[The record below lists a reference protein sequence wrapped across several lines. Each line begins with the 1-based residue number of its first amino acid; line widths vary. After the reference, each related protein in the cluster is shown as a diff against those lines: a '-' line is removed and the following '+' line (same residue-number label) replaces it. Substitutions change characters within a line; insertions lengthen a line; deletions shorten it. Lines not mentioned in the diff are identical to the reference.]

1 MKVEARDGAVSEVRR
16 KAGEIYQ
23 RPAGVA
29 HDVMNSSEHP
39 IAIVDIEIK
48 RPEALV

>member
-1 MKVEARDGAVSEVRR
+1 MLTDAVMKVEAPDGAVYEVRR

-29 HDVMNSSEHP
+29 HDVMNGWRH
-39 IAIVDIEIK
+39 
-48 RPEALV
+48 R